1 MPVWALAYTRRRR
14 WEAACIGTTQHL
26 AGDRCQP
33 TADHLEAGGTR
44 HTCAGEDQAIDAM
57 TRRGWVL
64 FSAMSLLWGIPY
76 LLIKEA
82 VDTFAPAMVVAGR
95 TSIGALILLPI
106 AARRRALGPAL
117 RQWRWV
123 LAFTAIEVAGP
134 FMLLSHAEQT
144 LPSGLTGLLVAT
156 VPLFGALTAF
166 ATGDRAAL
174 SPARVTGLVVGIAG
188 VGLIVSG
195 SSGGGSVSAVAVAEV
210 LLVAV
215 LYSIAPFIVS
225 THLRDVPGI
234 GSAALALSAAAVLYL
249 PLGALTQEG
258 APSARSAGALVVL
271 GVVCTA
277 LAFVV
282 FFRLINEVGPTRAT
296 LFTYVNPVVA
306 LTLGIVLLD
315 EHLSAGLLVG
325 FPVVLVGCWLAA
337 ARRPSDGLDPDPEPR
352 PVVLG

>member
-1 MPVWALAYTRRRR
+1 
-14 WEAACIGTTQHL
+14 
-26 AGDRCQP
+26 
-33 TADHLEAGGTR
+33 
-44 HTCAGEDQAIDAM
+44 M
-57 TRRGWVL
+57 TRRGWLL
-64 FSAMSLLWGIPY
+64 FSTMALLWGVPY

-82 VDTFAPAMVVAGR
+82 VDTISPAMVVAGR
-95 TSIGALILLPI
+95 TSVGALILVPL
-106 AARRRALGPAL
+106 AAHRRAIVPAL

-123 LAFTAIEVAGP
+123 LAFAAVEMAGP

-156 VPLFGALTAF
+156 VPLFGALAAF

-174 SPARVTGLVVGIAG
+174 SPIRVAGLVVGIAG

-195 SSGGGSVSAVAVAEV
+195 SSGGGSVTALAVAEV
-210 LLVAV
+210 LMVAV

-225 THLRDVPGI
+225 RHLSGVPGI
-234 GSAALALSAAAVLYL
+234 GAAALALGAVAVLYL
-249 PLGALTQEG
+249 PIGAMTQDG
-258 APSARSAGALVVL
+258 PPSPRSAAALVVL

-282 FFRLINEVGPTRAT
+282 FFRLINEVGPTKAT

-315 EHLSAGLLVG
+315 EHLSVGLLAG

-337 ARRPSDGLDPDPEPR
+337 ARRPEGAPGAS
-352 PVVLG
+352 